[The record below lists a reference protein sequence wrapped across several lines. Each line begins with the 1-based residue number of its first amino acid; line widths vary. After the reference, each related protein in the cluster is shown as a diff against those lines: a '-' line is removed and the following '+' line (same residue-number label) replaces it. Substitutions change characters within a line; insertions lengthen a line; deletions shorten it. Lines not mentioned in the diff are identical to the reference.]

1 MTVMGSASGGKPCR
15 SSSRHT
21 CPWPR
26 LLSGP
31 LDAPKWHKD
40 PDNGPHV
47 FSLILGPSVSL
58 SPRPSPPLPPRH
70 KSPLP
75 PYRAGRGGAGP
86 LFQDSVIPVF
96 HILSILCLVDRIAL
110 VLKQNGQVLYEC
122 ISASSRGS
130 ISLCIQSL
138 EVPAIKRKLSCTK
151 LRVNAPHTT
160 YILTGRLARPDSPSR
175 RPWAAGCLGTKTTPP
190 KEPHSGL
197 ASSPLC
203 RHKGREAARRP
214 TSRRHLAPR
223 QHRWNMYYSGAQP
236 GNKGQNLLQLR
247 SDIRKDK

>member
-1 MTVMGSASGGKPCR
+1 MRQAASLAGPRRGTLARGRGSSVAPL
-15 SSSRHT
+15 T
-21 CPWPR
+21 P
-26 LLSGP
+26 LSGTKTLTMGLMFLASFWVP
-31 LDAPKWHKD
+31 
-40 PDNGPHV
+40 
-47 FSLILGPSVSL
+47 L
-58 SPRPSPPLPPRH
+58 SPLVLVPRH
-70 KSPLP
+70 HSRRDTSHHYL
-75 PYRAGRGGAGP
+75 RTGRGGAGP